1 MWWKILLFFWI
12 AVLSVVGIV
21 TPIAGDLG
29 SVAMFAQ
36 MDKAKTVPL
45 KFTIVDR
52 GRAATEEE
60 GGGWLLRGRDA
71 HDREADFHFTSRP
84 DGLDNAEGYL
94 VVARYDNDNH
104 RVEVERVTGE
114 YPAFSFP
121 LIPGL
126 EERAKIIFFHVPMA
140 WMTVIAF
147 LVSMWYGIRYL
158 RKKDMDDDYR
168 SAVSAGLGLLFCI
181 LGTTTGSLWAKFN
194 WGSFWNWDPRETSIF
209 VLLLVYGAY
218 FALRSAVEIE
228 EKKATL
234 SAVYSI
240 IAAATV
246 PFFIFIMPRIMPGL
260 HPGSADDSNSGPV
273 MSSGGMD
280 AMMRIV
286 LYAMLVGYIVLY
298 GWLMSI
304 QMRIHRIK
312 LRRAETAS

>member
-12 AVLSVVGIV
+12 AGLTAVGIV
-21 TPIAGDLG
+21 TPVAGDLG
-29 SVAMFAQ
+29 TVGMYAQ
-36 MDKAKTVPL
+36 MDPSKRIPV
-45 KFTIVDR
+45 KFTVADK

-71 HDREADFHFTSRP
+71 HDREADFRFAQRP
-84 DGLDNAEGYL
+84 SDLEVAEGYF
-94 VVARYDNDNH
+94 VSARYDNAYH
-104 RVEVERVTGE
+104 RVEAERVLGA
-114 YPAFSFP
+114 YPSFSFP
-121 LIPGL
+121 FIPGL

-158 RKKDMDDDYR
+158 RKKDMEDDFR
-168 SAVSAGLGLLFCI
+168 SAMSAGLGLLFCI

-218 FALRSAVEIE
+218 FALRSAIEIE

-240 IAAATV
+240 IAATTV
-246 PFFIFIMPRIMPGL
+246 PFFVFIMPRIMPGL
-260 HPGSADDSNSGPV
+260 HPGSADDSNAGPV
-273 MSSGGMD
+273 LSSGGMD
-280 AMMRIV
+280 ASMRIV
-286 LYAMLVGYIVLY
+286 LYSMLGGFLVLY
-298 GWLMSI
+298 GWLMRI
-304 QMRIHRIK
+304 QMRLHRIK
-312 LRRAETAS
+312 LRRAATVA